1 MTRRNMAQRCVNPMR
16 LDRIDLTILDH
27 LQSHGRATSAELGDA
42 AGLSPSPAHRRQRLL
57 EDQGIIRG
65 YVALLDQDRVGLP
78 VNVFV
83 SVRLSAQTEDH
94 LAAFEQAIAQL
105 PEVMECYVMSG
116 ASDYLLRVVAPDL
129 NAYEEFL
136 RTRLTRI
143 PGVRGVESA
152 FALKRVAYRTNLPLK
167 QARPQP
173 EKPPTP
179 PSPTSEGKPR

>member
-1 MTRRNMAQRCVNPMR
+1 MLHRIIEGLLTNPMR
-16 LDRIDLTILDH
+16 LDRIDHAILDH
-27 LQSHGRATSAELGDA
+27 LQRDGRATSAELGDV
-42 AGLSPSPAHRRQRLL
+42 AGLSPSPAHRRQKLL
-57 EDQGIIRG
+57 EEGGIIRG

-94 LAAFEQAIAQL
+94 LAAFEQAVAGL

-129 NAYEEFL
+129 GAYEEFL

-152 FALKRVAYRTNLPLK
+152 FALKRVAYRTSLPL
-167 QARPQP
+167 RRQP
-173 EKPPTP
+173 
-179 PSPTSEGKPR
+179 R

>member
-1 MTRRNMAQRCVNPMR
+1 MR
-16 LDRIDLTILDH
+16 LDRIDHAILDH
-27 LQSHGRATSAELGDA
+27 LQRDGRATSGELGDV

-57 EDQGIIRG
+57 EEGGIIRG

-94 LAAFEQAIAQL
+94 LAAFEKAVSEL
-105 PEVMECYVMSG
+105 PEIMECYVMSG

-129 NAYEEFL
+129 GAYEEFL

-152 FALKRVAYRTNLPLK
+152 FALKRIAYRTNLPLK
-167 QARPQP
+167 RPR
-173 EKPPTP
+173 T
-179 PSPTSEGKPR
+179 

>member
-1 MTRRNMAQRCVNPMR
+1 MR
-16 LDRIDLTILDH
+16 LDRIDHAILDH
-27 LQSHGRATSAELGDA
+27 LQRDGRATSGELGDV

-57 EDQGIIRG
+57 EESGIIRG
-65 YVALLDQDRVGLP
+65 YVALLDQDRVGLS

-94 LAAFEQAIAQL
+94 LAAFEQAVAEL

-129 NAYEEFL
+129 GAYEEFL

-143 PGVRGVESA
+143 AGVRGVESA
-152 FALKRVAYRTNLPLK
+152 FALKRVAYRTNLPLRR
-167 QARPQP
+167 AR
-173 EKPPTP
+173 
-179 PSPTSEGKPR
+179 

>member
-1 MTRRNMAQRCVNPMR
+1 MGGLCVSIMR
-16 LDRIDLTILDH
+16 LDRIDHAILDH
-27 LQSHGRATSAELGDA
+27 LQRDGRATSGELGEV

-57 EDQGIIRG
+57 EEAGIIRG

-78 VNVFV
+78 VTVFV

-94 LAAFEQAIAQL
+94 LAAFERAIAEV

-129 NAYEEFL
+129 GAFEEFL
-136 RTRLTRI
+136 RTKLTRI

-152 FALKRVAYRTNLPLK
+152 FALKRVTYRTSLPL
-167 QARPQP
+167 RP
-173 EKPPTP
+173 
-179 PSPTSEGKPR
+179 GKG

>member
-1 MTRRNMAQRCVNPMR
+1 MLHCIIAGSPAEMR
-16 LDRIDLTILDH
+16 LDRIDYAILEH
-27 LQSHGRATSAELGDA
+27 LQRDGRATSGELADA
-42 AGLSPSPAHRRQRLL
+42 AGLSASPALRRQKLL
-57 EDQGIIRG
+57 EDDGTIRR

-83 SVRLSAQTEDH
+83 SVRLQAQTDEH
-94 LAAFEQAIAQL
+94 LAAFEKAVTEL

-129 NAYEEFL
+129 GAYEEFL

-152 FALKRVAYRTNLPLK
+152 FALKRVVYRTNLPLRLRK
-167 QARPQP
+167 
-173 EKPPTP
+173 
-179 PSPTSEGKPR
+179 

>member
-1 MTRRNMAQRCVNPMR
+1 MMQCNMAGLPANPMR
-16 LDRIDLTILDH
+16 LDRIDHAILDH
-27 LQSHGRATSAELGDA
+27 LQREGRATSAEVAEA

-57 EDQGIIRG
+57 EQSGIIRG

-94 LAAFEQAIAQL
+94 LAQFEQAVAGL

-129 NAYEEFL
+129 GAYEEFL

-152 FALKRVAYRTNLPLK
+152 FALKRIVYRTNLPL
-167 QARPQP
+167 
-173 EKPPTP
+173 PTS
-179 PSPTSEGKPR
+179 PSPPERGQG

>member
-1 MTRRNMAQRCVNPMR
+1 MR
-16 LDRIDLTILDH
+16 LDRIDHAILEH
-27 LQSHGRATSAELGDA
+27 LQRDGRATSAELADT
-42 AGLSPSPAHRRQRLL
+42 AGLSASPAHRRQRLL
-57 EDQGIIRG
+57 EQDGFISG

-94 LAAFEQAIAQL
+94 LAAFEQAVAGL

-129 NAYEEFL
+129 GAYETFL

-152 FALKRVAYRTNLPLK
+152 FALKRVVYRTNLPLK
-167 QARPQP
+167 R
-173 EKPPTP
+173 
-179 PSPTSEGKPR
+179 GR